1 MKKRKLLSGE
11 EVIELERATTLKI
24 YTKCP
29 NKYKLIDME
38 TGEEYI
44 GIDSENSHWDKIE
57 KKVSKDG
64 ET

>member
-1 MKKRKLLSGE
+1 MKRKLLDGTE
-11 EVIELERATTLKI
+11 APEFDFPIQLIVLTR
-24 YTKCP
+24 CP
-29 NKYKLIDME
+29 SKYKLIDME

>member
-1 MKKRKLLSGE
+1 MKTRKLKNGN
-11 EVIELERATTLKI
+11 IANELEKAITLKI

-44 GIDSENSHWDKIE
+44 GSVSEDSHWTKI
-57 KKVSKDG
+57 
-64 ET
+64 